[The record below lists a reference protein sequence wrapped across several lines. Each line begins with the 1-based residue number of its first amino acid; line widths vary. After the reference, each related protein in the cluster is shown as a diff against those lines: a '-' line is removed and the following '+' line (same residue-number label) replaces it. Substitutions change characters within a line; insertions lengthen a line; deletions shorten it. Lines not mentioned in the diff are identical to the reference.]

1 MEQETLLASLE
12 RERDSYQER
21 LLAAKQTMEA
31 QEKELQG
38 KESRYLAH
46 DSTHTVADSTVITYC
61 RINELASNWHSLKSV
76 SDTEN
81 ELLVTEQQKVGYPS
95 HRPIVRCVCIHIQYE
110 ELCKN
115 IGSLIGSPSSDGMEL
130 LQSLEQTLQVHCT
143 LTWYLMK
150 IIKLVLRPSNS

>member
-31 QEKELQG
+31 QEQELQA
-38 KESRYLAH
+38 KESRYLH
-46 DSTHTVADSTVITYC
+46 MTVHTPLLTVLLLLMY
-61 RINELASNWHSLKSV
+61 RINELASNWHTLKSV

-95 HRPIVRCVCIHIQYE
+95 H
-110 ELCKN
+110 
-115 IGSLIGSPSSDGMEL
+115 
-130 LQSLEQTLQVHCT
+130 TL
-143 LTWYLMK
+143 
-150 IIKLVLRPSNS
+150 

>member
-38 KESRYLAH
+38 KESRYLVH
-46 DSTHTVADSTVITYC
+46 ESTHTVADSTVITYR

-81 ELLVTEQQKVGYPS
+81 ELLVTEQQKVGNPS
-95 HRPIVRCVCIHIQYE
+95 RRPIVR
-110 ELCKN
+110 
-115 IGSLIGSPSSDGMEL
+115 
-130 LQSLEQTLQVHCT
+130 
-143 LTWYLMK
+143 
-150 IIKLVLRPSNS
+150 

>member
-31 QEKELQG
+31 QEKELQA

-46 DSTHTVADSTVITYC
+46 DSTTVLLTVLSLLMC

-95 HRPIVRCVCIHIQYE
+95 CRSTV
-110 ELCKN
+110 
-115 IGSLIGSPSSDGMEL
+115 G
-130 LQSLEQTLQVHCT
+130 
-143 LTWYLMK
+143 
-150 IIKLVLRPSNS
+150 